1 MTNPTKLS
9 ASELR
14 ENLLVA
20 GQLLGEGVPSIFDSD
35 FAQHCIY
42 EELIRPMCSLYLNNS
57 NRFVRLVNGFDLKII
72 NLQYAFFCED
82 DIFQPI
88 LWEEEYGDKII
99 GFTVRTHPDV
109 LLIDMQYSDP
119 DSDEL
124 MILGFRRYD
133 ICVRNHYPHILFYQG
148 FGDQYSREGN

>member
-20 GQLLGEGVPSIFDSD
+20 GQLLGEGLPSIFDSD

-42 EELIRPMCSLYLNNS
+42 EELIRPMCSHYLKNS
-57 NRFVRLVNGFDLKII
+57 NRSVRLVNGFDLKII

-109 LLIDMQYSDP
+109 LLIDMQYSD
-119 DSDEL
+119 SDEL
-124 MILGFRRYD
+124 MILGFRMCD
-133 ICVRNHYPHILFYQG
+133 ICVRNHHLHILFYQG